1 MAQSQRHL
9 RSGVPYIY
17 WQNFFVIFDQ
27 TQTKFFHRLTLV
39 AIIKILMKTEII
51 EKPPALRSV
60 LMKSCANVSDFA
72 QFF

>member
-51 EKPPALRSV
+51 EKPPRSTKCSHEKLRKC
-60 LMKSCANVSDFA
+60 L
-72 QFF
+72 